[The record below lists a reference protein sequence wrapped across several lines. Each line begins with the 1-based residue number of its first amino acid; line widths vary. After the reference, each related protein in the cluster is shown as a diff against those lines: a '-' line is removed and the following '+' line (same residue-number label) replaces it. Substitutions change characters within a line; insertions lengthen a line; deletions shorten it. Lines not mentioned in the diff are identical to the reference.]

1 MNGESLDLIVQGWFN
16 DYLVSL
22 KNKTIVMQNSRR
34 KFLQNVGIAIAGVSL
49 QPKVLWSKE
58 NIVAKKKMLIGIQL
72 YSVRE
77 DMYKNPLSTLTAL
90 SKMGYQHVEHANYV
104 NGKFYGYQAT
114 EFKKVLTG
122 LGLSMPSG
130 HTVMNPTHWDAAKKD
145 FTDVWK
151 KTVEDAAIMG
161 QEYVIS
167 PWMDEKA
174 RSSYDG
180 LMKQLEQFNKCGE
193 LCKKHGMKFGYH
205 NHNFEFTEKVNGEII
220 YDLILKH
227 TDPDKVMQQLDFGNM
242 YGAGARGQ
250 DWIKKY
256 PGRFASLHVKDEIKV
271 EKGEMNDGYDS
282 TTLGDGVVDPKA
294 VSLLAKEIGGA
305 HHFIIEQ
312 ESYQNLT
319 PLEAAKVDLERM
331 KTWNI

>member
-1 MNGESLDLIVQGWFN
+1 MVWFN

-22 KNKTIVMQNSRR
+22 NTKTIVMQNSRR
-34 KFLQNVGIAIAGVSL
+34 RFLQNVGIAIAGVSL

-72 YSVRE
+72 YSVRA
-77 DMYKNPLSTLTAL
+77 DMMKNPLATLTAL
-90 SKMGYQHVEHANYV
+90 ADMGYKNVEHANYV
-104 NGKFYGYQAT
+104 NGKFYGWEAK
-114 EFKKVLTG
+114 EFKKVLDG
-122 LGLSMPSG
+122 LGLNMPSG
-130 HTVMNPTHWDAAKKD
+130 HTVMNPTHFDTAKND

-151 KTVEDAAIMG
+151 KTVEDAATMG

-180 LMKQLEQFNKCGE
+180 LMKQLDQFNKCGE
-193 LCKKHGMKFGYH
+193 LCKAHGMKFGYH

-242 YGAGARGQ
+242 YGAGARGA

-256 PGRFASLHVKDEIKV
+256 PGRFASLHVKDEIKA
-271 EKGEMNDGYDS
+271 EKGEMNDGFES

-294 VSLLAKEIGGA
+294 ISLLAKQIGGA

-312 ESYQNLT
+312 ESYQKLT